1 MTRVGLLRHDL
12 EWPDEQ
18 LAAGLSALGFDLVHH
33 DVRDATLSELSPCH
47 AVLNRV
53 YASVSGRD
61 LPSVHRA
68 LELVEELE
76 ARGVRCANG
85 SRASRADY
93 DKAFA
98 YRCMVE
104 AGVPTPP
111 TGEVSMDRSATL
123 AAAVA
128 DLGEAV
134 RDFAGDHGYPVVLKP
149 NTGGRGRDVIR
160 IDAPTEVDDRTA
172 DVLESARAI
181 GYTGTWLVQAFIRSS
196 RPCDCRISII
206 DGRFTHSH
214 TRSLAS
220 RAGESPWIASHTLGS
235 VYESYQPTDREIEVA
250 LAATTAIGADCNQVD
265 MAFSAEG
272 PVIIENNPT
281 PQFGRPFG
289 SYAIPLLV
297 EGMAA
302 IIRAACG
309 GSDPASAPAG
319 ATGG

>member
-1 MTRVGLLRHDL
+1 MTPVGLLRHDL

-18 LAAGLSALGFDLVHH
+18 LAAGLEALGFDIVHH
-33 DVRDATLSELSPCH
+33 DVRDTTLPELSSRH
-47 AVLNRV
+47 VVLNRV

-68 LELVEELE
+68 LELVEALE
-76 ARGVRCANG
+76 AQEVRCVNG

-98 YRCMVE
+98 YRCMAA
-104 AGVPTPP
+104 AGVPTP
-111 TGEVSMDRSATL
+111 ATAEL
-123 AAAVA
+123 TTDGDATIAAAVA
-128 DLGEAV
+128 DLGAAV
-134 RDFAGDHGYPVVLKP
+134 RKFAGDHGYPVVLKP
-149 NTGGRGRDVIR
+149 NTGGRGRDVVR
-160 IDAPTEVDDRTA
+160 IDAPGEVEERLT

-181 GYTGTWLVQAFIRSS
+181 GYTGTWLVQAFVRSS

-206 DGRFTHSH
+206 AGRFTHSH

-220 RAGESPWIASHTLGS
+220 RAGETPWIASHTLGS
-235 VYESYQPTDREIEVA
+235 VYERYEPARREIEVA
-250 LAATTAIGADCNQVD
+250 MAATDAIGADCNQVD
-265 MAFSAEG
+265 VAFATEG

-302 IIRAACG
+302 IIRAADG
-309 GSDPASAPAG
+309 GPGAAPSRAWAAS
-319 ATGG
+319 